1 MAGRNEDI
9 PAAVS
14 QLRHSHLDGVPHVRN
29 LHLGAYTPSSPPR
42 EWGLVPVPA
51 SGTAQFI
58 TPPYALEMC
67 LHLPVGVHY
76 YRACSGADPW
86 PRNVLS
92 LVGAVHCVQVTGS
105 HQLQLCRKGLPPTSF
120 ILPEHHHV
128 VLPQSLHSRVS
139 ITATGLTRASVL
151 AMAATYHHR
160 HLRKWV
166 RGLPC
171 ALPAAVDR
179 KLTQHS
185 TAAGSC
191 PGPPPTGHV
200 SPRPD
205 VMTLNVQM
213 SLRPKL
219 RALDVL
225 VRECQYP
232 LTLHVQE
239 AGPLI
244 IQRVHP
250 LYHTI
255 QAPARIAGGCAT
267 LLYRTPDLVV
277 TGHSAHPSGRAL
289 VTHFTMACVP
299 HCHANVYFHADGNL
313 DTLQEIL
320 DWVYPYLL
328 LTPARVVVLTGDLN
342 ANCRWVSHLPVSPAS
357 LCDLVL
363 PTLTRL
369 GMRRLRPLAEA
380 PTWVSPQGFAGAL
393 DHIFLRTPSE
403 AAHTTEV
410 RSDSS
415 FPSDHLPVTAT
426 LHDLP
431 PAPQLVCPSK
441 KGRFPIPREP
451 LASQLRTL
459 NDTFRAE
466 LATPPPGAPE
476 AQPRYTE
483 VTSALYTAAT
493 AAYGPPVPSQPVPST
508 VRVHVTNLQRYTL
521 AYPDWASQSSHLVE
535 VARLKERIRAAW
547 DVLLLEKDVG
557 LAPLP
562 ATPGQPTKV
571 DYRRTLG
578 ARYVPPADPVYVV
591 GVPVPLHQQAAV
603 ALDQLR
609 QRHLAPL
616 EALSLARV
624 RTITG
629 WEERPLGPPP
639 NATTANLR
647 AIIRRAAATV
657 PYHDLLE
664 YRLFGQLEDA
674 QFAAIVSLINSILRG
689 VPVPQAHSADF
700 INLPKKTPHGPI
712 ANGRPLTNLATIWKL
727 TAALIKDHYQPRLVQ
742 NGILPPYQFGMSP
755 HCSSV
760 ELLRVLH
767 DVWWDR
773 WRRRLEAWVLSDDV
787 RHAYGSINHTTE
799 YAVLTAAGISPA
811 DAATLQHHDRALEV
825 HMGGAD
831 GRSPSSTRLG
841 AGTGQ
846 GCPVSGMKYCIY
858 GEVRGHEACRSVPP
872 TDTPA
877 GPLNRVLLMDDTQ
890 WLPGDRCHLPALASG
905 IERAGR
911 LTNLHSDPTK
921 TVLIGTDMR
930 DGQVYFLNDTVYLN
944 GHPVRC
950 ATSQDYVRVLGR
962 HALPHLFHPVDSRR
976 LFSGARA
983 ACRALRA
990 PRLPAHYPL
999 AMYTAKCHGTVNWFT
1014 SVRPP
1019 SYGALRVLD
1028 AMTASAMRATA
1039 GWTLSASAHF
1049 LREVPEG
1056 GVGIPPAPV
1065 VGFTNFF
1072 GVYIR
1077 HLNHPN
1083 SLVCRSTRHGLLT
1096 ALWRFHPSQPCL
1108 TPELG
1113 LRCTAHPTDHDLFV
1127 ALCHRCDIAIHLPP
1141 DSHLPHHTP
1150 HVLALSSPGLE
1161 VQDTHAWMLAGHRST
1176 EDARRKGWPRASPR
1190 PTPPVGT
1197 VPPVRRCQAVT
1208 ATVPTFS
1215 WLPENYGILHDASWC
1230 PKTRRCGGAVAV
1242 FCPVTLRYQ
1251 VYPVP
1256 IPLRLDNAYTAE
1268 LYTAWVALTAKGPSA
1283 DPAIGFRSGA
1293 WHFADCKGYITAQ
1306 EGRREPEDS
1315 LQGDLIR
1322 SCRDM
1327 AHGHAP
1333 PHHLYSHIAGTWLDT
1348 LLDRVDEAAG
1358 QAADNCPDAV
1368 GWLGPLQKPRVCFSH
1383 AGIQV
1388 HDAVPHAR
1396 RALLA
1401 SHHTFSAS
1409 PPPQRLPDL
1418 NEYANIVSHGL
1429 VTWGDHLTVTG
1440 IRLSLFPPRDT
1451 SCPLCTMP
1459 ASGDHILSCP
1469 LDPLIRAHYHRWL
1482 AARLSQRCHAWRHCT
1497 PTAWGT
1503 LVLWGDEPFILAVD
1517 GSPAH
1522 HTIATYTVGRLGAIS
1537 TPHRDALLHRGLR
1550 PARLRR
1556 LLCDVVLTTVLL
1568 HKRHA
1573 VPVLPLADHLS
1584 PLPRA
1589 PVNQSLAN
1597 DPPPE
1602 WYHVANWAPT
1612 PGSGRWPAWD
1622 VLLGLWLSGDLLL
1635 APKVK
1640 SVISTRSKHSP
1651 YRVLYVYN
1659 GSNQIPP
1666 TMWQE
1671 IEQNPHDVI
1680 ILDSLGRHGLAP
1692 HLPGRRRLWAIHY
1705 GGNGRSLEAGLC
1717 GDVIPSWCA
1726 ALHSAFSAILTAAS
1740 QGPRTVFKDMQVA
1753 MGRPA
1758 PWPCPRP

>member
-14 QLRHSHLDGVPHVRN
+14 QLRHSHLDGVPHVRD

-185 TAAGSC
+185 TAASSC

-239 AGPLI
+239 AGPQI

-289 VTHFTMACVP
+289 VTHFTMAGVT
-299 HCHANVYFHADGNL
+299 HCHANVYLPADGNL
-313 DTLQEIL
+313 DTLQEVL

-393 DHIFLRTPSE
+393 DHIFLRAPSE

-466 LATPPPGAPE
+466 LAAPPPGAPA

-562 ATPGQPTKV
+562 AAPGQPTKV

-689 VPVPQAHSADF
+689 VPVPHCERQTADQSGHDMEAHGC
-700 INLPKKTPHGPI
+700 PHQ
-712 ANGRPLTNLATIWKL
+712 RPLPAPPGSERHP
-727 TAALIKDHYQPRLVQ
+727 AALPVRDVPAL
-742 NGILPPYQFGMSP
+742 
-755 HCSSV
+755 
-760 ELLRVLH
+760 LLR
-767 DVWWDR
+767 
-773 WRRRLEAWVLSDDV
+773 
-787 RHAYGSINHTTE
+787 G
-799 YAVLTAAGISPA
+799 
-811 DAATLQHHDRALEV
+811 AT
-825 HMGGAD
+825 
-831 GRSPSSTRLG
+831 
-841 AGTGQ
+841 
-846 GCPVSGMKYCIY
+846 
-858 GEVRGHEACRSVPP
+858 
-872 TDTPA
+872 
-877 GPLNRVLLMDDTQ
+877 
-890 WLPGDRCHLPALASG
+890 
-905 IERAGR
+905 
-911 LTNLHSDPTK
+911 
-921 TVLIGTDMR
+921 
-930 DGQVYFLNDTVYLN
+930 
-944 GHPVRC
+944 
-950 ATSQDYVRVLGR
+950 
-962 HALPHLFHPVDSRR
+962 
-976 LFSGARA
+976 
-983 ACRALRA
+983 
-990 PRLPAHYPL
+990 
-999 AMYTAKCHGTVNWFT
+999 
-1014 SVRPP
+1014 
-1019 SYGALRVLD
+1019 
-1028 AMTASAMRATA
+1028 
-1039 GWTLSASAHF
+1039 
-1049 LREVPEG
+1049 
-1056 GVGIPPAPV
+1056 
-1065 VGFTNFF
+1065 
-1072 GVYIR
+1072 
-1077 HLNHPN
+1077 
-1083 SLVCRSTRHGLLT
+1083 
-1096 ALWRFHPSQPCL
+1096 
-1108 TPELG
+1108 
-1113 LRCTAHPTDHDLFV
+1113 
-1127 ALCHRCDIAIHLPP
+1127 
-1141 DSHLPHHTP
+1141 
-1150 HVLALSSPGLE
+1150 
-1161 VQDTHAWMLAGHRST
+1161 
-1176 EDARRKGWPRASPR
+1176 PR
-1190 PTPPVGT
+1190 PT
-1197 VPPVRRCQAVT
+1197 RCMV
-1208 ATVPTFS
+1208 
-1215 WLPENYGILHDASWC
+1215 
-1230 PKTRRCGGAVAV
+1230 
-1242 FCPVTLRYQ
+1242 
-1251 VYPVP
+1251 
-1256 IPLRLDNAYTAE
+1256 
-1268 LYTAWVALTAKGPSA
+1268 
-1283 DPAIGFRSGA
+1283 
-1293 WHFADCKGYITAQ
+1293 
-1306 EGRREPEDS
+1306 
-1315 LQGDLIR
+1315 
-1322 SCRDM
+1322 
-1327 AHGHAP
+1327 
-1333 PHHLYSHIAGTWLDT
+1333 
-1348 LLDRVDEAAG
+1348 
-1358 QAADNCPDAV
+1358 
-1368 GWLGPLQKPRVCFSH
+1368 GPLAQ
-1383 AGIQV
+1383 
-1388 HDAVPHAR
+1388 
-1396 RALLA
+1396 
-1401 SHHTFSAS
+1401 
-1409 PPPQRLPDL
+1409 
-1418 NEYANIVSHGL
+1418 
-1429 VTWGDHLTVTG
+1429 
-1440 IRLSLFPPRDT
+1440 
-1451 SCPLCTMP
+1451 
-1459 ASGDHILSCP
+1459 
-1469 LDPLIRAHYHRWL
+1469 
-1482 AARLSQRCHAWRHCT
+1482 T
-1497 PTAWGT
+1497 P
-1503 LVLWGDEPFILAVD
+1503 
-1517 GSPAH
+1517 
-1522 HTIATYTVGRLGAIS
+1522 
-1537 TPHRDALLHRGLR
+1537 
-1550 PARLRR
+1550 
-1556 LLCDVVLTTVLL
+1556 
-1568 HKRHA
+1568 
-1573 VPVLPLADHLS
+1573 
-1584 PLPRA
+1584 
-1589 PVNQSLAN
+1589 
-1597 DPPPE
+1597 
-1602 WYHVANWAPT
+1602 
-1612 PGSGRWPAWD
+1612 
-1622 VLLGLWLSGDLLL
+1622 
-1635 APKVK
+1635 
-1640 SVISTRSKHSP
+1640 
-1651 YRVLYVYN
+1651 
-1659 GSNQIPP
+1659 
-1666 TMWQE
+1666 
-1671 IEQNPHDVI
+1671 
-1680 ILDSLGRHGLAP
+1680 
-1692 HLPGRRRLWAIHY
+1692 
-1705 GGNGRSLEAGLC
+1705 
-1717 GDVIPSWCA
+1717 
-1726 ALHSAFSAILTAAS
+1726 
-1740 QGPRTVFKDMQVA
+1740 
-1753 MGRPA
+1753 
-1758 PWPCPRP
+1758 

>member
-1 MAGRNEDI
+1 M
-9 PAAVS
+9 
-14 QLRHSHLDGVPHVRN
+14 Q
-29 LHLGAYTPSSPPR
+29 
-42 EWGLVPVPA
+42 
-51 SGTAQFI
+51 Q
-58 TPPYALEMC
+58 
-67 LHLPVGVHY
+67 
-76 YRACSGADPW
+76 
-86 PRNVLS
+86 
-92 LVGAVHCVQVTGS
+92 
-105 HQLQLCRKGLPPTSF
+105 
-120 ILPEHHHV
+120 
-128 VLPQSLHSRVS
+128 
-139 ITATGLTRASVL
+139 
-151 AMAATYHHR
+151 
-160 HLRKWV
+160 
-166 RGLPC
+166 
-171 ALPAAVDR
+171 
-179 KLTQHS
+179 
-185 TAAGSC
+185 
-191 PGPPPTGHV
+191 
-200 SPRPD
+200 
-205 VMTLNVQM
+205 
-213 SLRPKL
+213 
-219 RALDVL
+219 
-225 VRECQYP
+225 
-232 LTLHVQE
+232 
-239 AGPLI
+239 
-244 IQRVHP
+244 
-250 LYHTI
+250 
-255 QAPARIAGGCAT
+255 
-267 LLYRTPDLVV
+267 
-277 TGHSAHPSGRAL
+277 
-289 VTHFTMACVP
+289 
-299 HCHANVYFHADGNL
+299 
-313 DTLQEIL
+313 
-320 DWVYPYLL
+320 
-328 LTPARVVVLTGDLN
+328 
-342 ANCRWVSHLPVSPAS
+342 
-357 LCDLVL
+357 
-363 PTLTRL
+363 
-369 GMRRLRPLAEA
+369 
-380 PTWVSPQGFAGAL
+380 
-393 DHIFLRTPSE
+393 
-403 AAHTTEV
+403 
-410 RSDSS
+410 
-415 FPSDHLPVTAT
+415 
-426 LHDLP
+426 
-431 PAPQLVCPSK
+431 
-441 KGRFPIPREP
+441 
-451 LASQLRTL
+451 
-459 NDTFRAE
+459 
-466 LATPPPGAPE
+466 
-476 AQPRYTE
+476 RYTE

-493 AAYGPPVPSQPVPST
+493 TAYGPPVPSQPVPST
-508 VRVHVTNLQRYTL
+508 IRVHVTNLQRYTL

-547 DVLLLEKDVG
+547 DVLLREKDVG

-562 ATPGQPTKV
+562 AAPGQPTKV

-616 EALSLARV
+616 EALSLAHV
-624 RTITG
+624 WTITG
-629 WEERPLGPPP
+629 WEGRPLGPPP
-639 NATTANLR
+639 NATIANLR

-674 QFAAIVSLINSILRG
+674 QFAAIVDLINSILRG

-742 NGILPPYQFGMSP
+742 GGILPPYQFGMSP

-858 GEVRGHEACRSVPP
+858 AEVRGHEACRSVPP
-872 TDTPA
+872 ADTPA

-911 LTNLHSDPTK
+911 LTNLDSDPTK

-930 DGQVYFLNDTVYLN
+930 DGQVHFLNDTVYLN

-976 LFSGARA
+976 LFSGTRA

-1019 SYGALRVLD
+1019 
-1028 AMTASAMRATA
+1028 
-1039 GWTLSASAHF
+1039 
-1049 LREVPEG
+1049 
-1056 GVGIPPAPV
+1056 
-1065 VGFTNFF
+1065 
-1072 GVYIR
+1072 
-1077 HLNHPN
+1077 
-1083 SLVCRSTRHGLLT
+1083 
-1096 ALWRFHPSQPCL
+1096 
-1108 TPELG
+1108 
-1113 LRCTAHPTDHDLFV
+1113 
-1127 ALCHRCDIAIHLPP
+1127 
-1141 DSHLPHHTP
+1141 
-1150 HVLALSSPGLE
+1150 
-1161 VQDTHAWMLAGHRST
+1161 
-1176 EDARRKGWPRASPR
+1176 
-1190 PTPPVGT
+1190 
-1197 VPPVRRCQAVT
+1197 
-1208 ATVPTFS
+1208 
-1215 WLPENYGILHDASWC
+1215 
-1230 PKTRRCGGAVAV
+1230 
-1242 FCPVTLRYQ
+1242 
-1251 VYPVP
+1251 
-1256 IPLRLDNAYTAE
+1256 LRLDNAYTAE
-1268 LYTAWVALTAKGPSA
+1268 LYTAWVALTARGPSP

-1306 EGRREPEDS
+1306 EGRCEPEDS

-1322 SCRDM
+1322 SCRNM

-1333 PHHLYSHIAGTWLDT
+1333 PRHLYSHITGTWLDA
-1348 LLDRVDEAAG
+1348 LLDQVDEAAG
-1358 QAADNCPDAV
+1358 RAADTCPDAV
-1368 GWLGPLQKPRVCFSH
+1368 GWLGPLQQPRVCFSH
-1383 AGIQV
+1383 AGLQV

-1401 SHHTFSAS
+1401 SHHAYSTS
-1409 PPPQRLPDL
+1409 PPPQLHPAL
-1418 NEYANIVSHGL
+1418 NEYANVVSHGL
-1429 VTWGDHLTVTG
+1429 ITWGDHLTVTG
-1440 IRLSLFPPRDT
+1440 IRLSLFPPRDAP
-1451 SCPLCTMP
+1451 CPLCNMP

-1482 AARLSQRCHAWRHCT
+1482 AAPLSQRCHAWRHCT

-1522 HTIATYTVGRLGAIS
+1522 HTIATYTIDRLGAIS

-1573 VPVLPLADHLS
+1573 VPVLPLADHFS
-1584 PLPRA
+1584 PLPRV

-1597 DPPPE
+1597 NPPPE

-1640 SVISTRSKHSP
+1640 SAISTRNKHSP
-1651 YRVLYVYN
+1651 YRVLYVYIEK
-1659 GSNQIPP
+1659 NQMPP
-1666 TMWQE
+1666 AVRQE
-1671 IEQNPHDVI
+1671 IELKAHDVI
-1680 ILDSLGRHGLAP
+1680 ISDSLGRHGLAP
-1692 HLPGRRRLWAIHY
+1692 HLPDGRRLWAIHY
-1705 GGNGRSLEAGLC
+1705 GA
-1717 GDVIPSWCA
+1717 W
-1726 ALHSAFSAILTAAS
+1726 
-1740 QGPRTVFKDMQVA
+1740 
-1753 MGRPA
+1753 RPA
-1758 PWPCPRP
+1758 SVEM